1 MTPCTKF
8 TLVMNN
14 TLPVNIKEQT
24 ATFMRK
30 NVYFVMFSKS
40 TQHLEPPLYDWMC
53 KTAIGE
59 VNEHQNKI
67 LAAGQL
73 LGTALRCIFFIFIFK
88 GWSVSVHQ
96 GLTMLSHS

>member
-14 TLPVNIKEQT
+14 TLSVNIKEQT

-30 NVYFVMFSKS
+30 NVHLVMFSKS
-40 TQHLEPPLYDWMC
+40 TQHLEPSRYDWMC

-59 VNEHQNKI
+59 VNNHQNKV

-73 LGTALRCIFFIFIFK
+73 LGTALRHICFISK
-88 GWSVSVHQ
+88 GWSVSV
-96 GLTMLSHS
+96 